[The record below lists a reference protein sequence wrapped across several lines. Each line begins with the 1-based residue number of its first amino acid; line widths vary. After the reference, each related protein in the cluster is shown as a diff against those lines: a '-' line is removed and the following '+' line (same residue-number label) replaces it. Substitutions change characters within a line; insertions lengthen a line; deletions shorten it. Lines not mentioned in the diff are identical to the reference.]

1 MIKLEFEADGLT
13 ILCAIEKSFTKNY
26 CPSLSTLNTQAKW
39 GKSSRSGELSKERN
53 SGITPCKPDLC
64 LILSLLNYFTSPASF
79 PADVPNSA
87 LLFFTIIDDH
97 PFILQSQYRLSSA
110 LVSCS
115 LCAFLSA
122 EEVIRGLVF
131 FYGNYFCAIF
141 KKFPLLTKF
150 CIKTIATKIEKIIL
164 SSTFSSHLL
173 LGAGGQAIHDGP
185 AFLGVITISPCRQ
198 ATSHCSATVQILS

>member
-1 MIKLEFEADGLT
+1 MIKLEFKADGLT

-39 GKSSRSGELSKERN
+39 GKSSRSGDLSKERN
-53 SGITPCKPDLC
+53 SGTTPCKPDLC

-97 PFILQSQYRLSSA
+97 LFILQSQDRLSSA
-110 LVSCS
+110 LVSRS
-115 LCAFLSA
+115 LRAFLSLSA
-122 EEVIRGLVF
+122 KEVIRGLVF

-150 CIKTIATKIEKIIL
+150 CIKAIATNIEKIIL
-164 SSTFSSHLL
+164 SLL
-173 LGAGGQAIHDGP
+173 PSLPTH
-185 AFLGVITISPCRQ
+185 S
-198 ATSHCSATVQILS
+198 